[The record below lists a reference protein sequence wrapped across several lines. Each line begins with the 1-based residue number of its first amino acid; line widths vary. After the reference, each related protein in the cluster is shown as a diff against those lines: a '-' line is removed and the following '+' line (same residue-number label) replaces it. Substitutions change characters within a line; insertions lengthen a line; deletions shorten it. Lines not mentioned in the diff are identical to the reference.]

1 MGKIVTQCPSCNSSK
16 LYVERIQCDQ
26 CHTTFE
32 GKFDIHP
39 LLKLQEDELNF
50 ILDFVQCSGSLKEM
64 ATKQGVSYPTL
75 RNQLN
80 HLIDNVIAMSQ
91 KEKQS
96 KEDVLQMLEAGK
108 ISAKDAAKLLQKL

>member
-1 MGKIVTQCPSCNSSK
+1 MGKIITQCPSCNSSK
-16 LYVERIQCDQ
+16 LYVERIKCDH

-50 ILDFVQCSGSLKEM
+50 ILDFVQCSGSLKQM
-64 ATKQGVSYPTL
+64 ASKQGVSYPTL

-80 HLIDNVIAMSQ
+80 QLIEKVENISIKD
-91 KEKQS
+91 KQS
-96 KEDVLQMLEAGK
+96 KEDVLKLLEDGK